1 MSKQLTLEQRVN
13 YMRLALSLQRIGLQE
28 ETIDAIVSTY
38 DALLLK
44 GGDLNL
50 EDITQI
56 EFDVKERHNK
66 IAEENIKRQNKI
78 LEDIKRGD
86 HE

>member
-13 YMRLALSLQRIGLQE
+13 YMRLALSLQQISAQE

-38 DALLLK
+38 DSLLLK

-56 EFDVKERHNK
+56 AFDVKARHNK
-66 IAEENIKRQNKI
+66 IG
-78 LEDIKRGD
+78 GD
-86 HE
+86 K

>member
-1 MSKQLTLEQRVN
+1 MSKQLTIEQKVN
-13 YMRLALSLQRIGLQE
+13 YMRLALSLQNIGLQE
-28 ETIDAIVSTY
+28 ETIDAIVSIY

-56 EFDVKERHNK
+56 SFDVKARHNK
-66 IAEENIKRQNKI
+66 TG
-78 LEDIKRGD
+78 GD
-86 HE
+86 K

>member
-1 MSKQLTLEQRVN
+1 MSKQLTLEQKLN
-13 YMRLALSLQRIGLQE
+13 YMRLALSLQNIGLHE
-28 ETIDAIVSTY
+28 ETVDSIVSTY

-56 EFDVKERHNK
+56 AFDVKARHTK
-66 IAEENIKRQNKI
+66 II
-78 LEDIKRGD
+78 EDNATGGD

>member
-13 YMRLALSLQRIGLQE
+13 YMRLALSLQQISAQE

-56 EFDVKERHNK
+56 SFDVKARHNK
-66 IAEENIKRQNKI
+66 IG
-78 LEDIKRGD
+78 GD
-86 HE
+86 K